1 MSTHPM
7 RVRSMAFDLPDY
19 LDPIFVPGQK
29 AVSALLV
36 ASSLAL
42 PHLEPY
48 LIRTMSAARAHI
60 EDASLLEDLQRFS
73 AQEGHHYRAHKTF
86 NERVRLGGFPELAR
100 FEAELEADYRRFTD
114 TKSLRFNLAYAE
126 GFEALSMN
134 LILLL
139 IETEGLPSGS
149 PVEDLWGWHFIEEIE
164 HRTVAF
170 DVYQHLA
177 GTYRHRLVIGA
188 WAQWHFFS
196 WVVRVARYIHRTNPA
211 TSRDPDPGPT
221 PAPDGPAGRAGRA
234 GPGWRTVIT
243 RYVPRLARIY
253 LPSYTPHAIPFT
265 PQMRGHADRYTAM
278 AARTR

>member
-1 MSTHPM
+1 MSAHPAHAM
-7 RVRSMAFDLPDY
+7 PVRSMAFDLPDD

-48 LIRTMSAARAHI
+48 LIRTMSAARPHI
-60 EDASLLEDLQRFS
+60 HDPSLLEDLQRFS
-73 AQEGHHYRAHKTF
+73 AQEGHHYRAHKAF

-139 IETEGLPSGS
+139 IETEGMPSGS
-149 PVEDLWGWHFIEEIE
+149 PVEDLWGWHFVEEIE

-177 GTYRHRLVIGA
+177 GTYRHRLLIGA

-196 WVVRVARYIHRTNPA
+196 WVVRVARYIHRTHPA
-211 TSRDPDPGPT
+211 TPAT
-221 PAPDGPAGRAGRA
+221 PAEPAADAPSAGA
-234 GPGWRTVIT
+234 GPGWRTVVT

-253 LPSYTPHAIPFT
+253 LPGYTPHAIPFT
-265 PQMRGHADRYTAM
+265 PEMQEHADRYTAM